1 MYKISASQGENIKI
15 VDKDAVKNILQELG
29 VLDEAMEIDRFKLQ
43 KMVKEHKLSLDQL
56 GDAVQKNSSRTLRGG
71 NNK

>member
-1 MYKISASQGENIKI
+1 VYKISASQGENIKI